1 MFMVVDPVCR
11 MEVDE
16 NRSKYGSRYKGRSY
30 HFCSPGCKKKFDE
43 DPEKYITMTQEIGKN
58 PEKCCD

>member
-1 MFMVVDPVCR
+1 MAIDPVCK

-16 NRSKYGSRYKGRSY
+16 NRSKYGSRYKGKSY

-43 DPEKYITMTQEIGKN
+43 NPEKYSKMVQDIGDQ
-58 PEKCCD
+58 PEKCH